1 MDLYSISKE
10 KVAPV
15 LYSYVNWV
23 LNNAKERKIHTLYF
37 LARDGYILKK
47 IAELICERYQ
57 WNMECRYLYC
67 SRASLRMPSY
77 HLIGDEAYDLIF
89 ASGYHVTLNTFFDR
103 IEMSEQKRK
112 TIIKECGW
120 EKDFSV
126 AGELTEQQIVN
137 YKEILKKNDKFNNYI
152 WNKSRESYKAIM
164 EYFKQEKML
173 EKDNIAIVD
182 SGWIGSMQRSFR
194 QLLDSAGWNGKLV
207 GFYFGLYTEQRQE
220 DGQYLSYYFSYN
232 SDLKNKILFCNNLFE
247 IFTAAPHGM
256 TIGYKKDASIIKP
269 VLKEDESQK
278 QIAKV
283 LEQNKGILDGVKCII
298 SQNQNYSKEECQ
310 KILRKFMGH
319 PSVEIVKTYRDFS
332 FCDDITEKYHF
343 YLVGKVSK
351 KKLKELLISYRLLS
365 RMKKGKK
372 EQFFWE
378 YGSIALM
385 ENPIKRIWYW
395 INSYLWKR
403 FQYSVK
409 HSNGK
414 K

>member
-173 EKDNIAIVD
+173 EKDNIAIV
-182 SGWIGSMQRSFR
+182 
-194 QLLDSAGWNGKLV
+194 
-207 GFYFGLYTEQRQE
+207 
-220 DGQYLSYYFSYN
+220 
-232 SDLKNKILFCNNLFE
+232 
-247 IFTAAPHGM
+247 
-256 TIGYKKDASIIKP
+256 P
-269 VLKEDESQK
+269 V
-278 QIAKV
+278 
-283 LEQNKGILDGVKCII
+283 
-298 SQNQNYSKEECQ
+298 
-310 KILRKFMGH
+310 
-319 PSVEIVKTYRDFS
+319 
-332 FCDDITEKYHF
+332 
-343 YLVGKVSK
+343 
-351 KKLKELLISYRLLS
+351 
-365 RMKKGKK
+365 
-372 EQFFWE
+372 
-378 YGSIALM
+378 
-385 ENPIKRIWYW
+385 
-395 INSYLWKR
+395 
-403 FQYSVK
+403 
-409 HSNGK
+409 
-414 K
+414 